1 MPNKKYLCIQRSE
14 PSEQRQPSPAQIEEM
29 YGKFHAWMEKFKNNI
44 ADMGG
49 KLGGGAVV
57 TSKGATDGPFV
68 ETKEVIGGFMIVSA
82 KNLEEAMEVVRE
94 SPASSCLGRALKSGK
109 FTLPE
114 LGIVGTVGVRSKHLH
129 LCCRGRDQRIVES
142 LHRKQV
148 KTLSSFTTAASI
160 ETRSRPRLLAATR
173 HGFTF
178 YVADPVSSIHEHG
191 SQKLRA

>member
-1 MPNKKYLCIQRSE
+1 
-14 PSEQRQPSPAQIEEM
+14 M

-94 SPASSCLGRALKSGK
+94 CPGVVMPGSSV
-109 FTLPE
+109 E
-114 LGIVGTVGVRSKHLH
+114 VR
-129 LCCRGRDQRIVES
+129 E
-142 LHRKQV
+142 
-148 KTLSSFTTAASI
+148 
-160 ETRSRPRLLAATR
+160 
-173 HGFTF
+173 
-178 YVADPVSSIHEHG
+178 IHTP
-191 SQKLRA
+191 